1 MAIRRERK
9 ENKKLDPRTWVGVI
23 AAVFTAAIVGRLFLL
38 QVVNH
43 GLYVALAEGQ
53 HALTERLVPDRGEVF
68 FHDGPNPDD
77 ISPLIANR
85 EKRLVYAEPKRITDP
100 AATAE
105 KLAEVLTLD
114 PDAVRARLDKP
125 GDSYEPIAHGVEV
138 ETAEKVM
145 ALGLTGIAT
154 SPEMTRFYPLGALAG
169 HLTGFLGYDDDR
181 RKGLYGLE
189 GYYEQELAGEAGRLR
204 GDGSF
209 FELGASP
216 MQEARDGDNLL
227 LTIDRTIQNT
237 ACEKL
242 EQAVRK
248 HGARGG
254 EVIIVHPRTG
264 SVLAM
269 CTMPSYD
276 PNDYPSVGDPSIYT
290 NGAIFDE
297 YEPGSVMKTMTL
309 AAAIDQ
315 GLITP
320 ETTFDDSGS
329 VQIGKYTIRNADEK
343 KYGVQTMNQVLEQ
356 SINTGAILT
365 VQKLGTDRFRDYLER
380 FGFGTKTGI
389 PLQGE
394 NDGDISTLSK
404 SGEIYAATASFGQ
417 GMAVTP
423 LQLLMAYAA
432 LVNDGKLMKPRLVE
446 AIIKPNGFRE
456 SIDPETVREVVSP
469 DTARLMKA
477 MMVNVVR
484 NGHGQRAGVPGYYVG
499 GKTGTAQ
506 IPYGDRPGYKPDEH
520 IGTFVGFA
528 PLTDP
533 AFVMLTK
540 IDVPRDVRFAESS
553 VAPLFGDLAA
563 FLLNYYRV
571 PPDDA
576 RPDS

>member
-1 MAIRRERK
+1 
-9 ENKKLDPRTWVGVI
+9 
-23 AAVFTAAIVGRLFLL
+23 
-38 QVVNH
+38 
-43 GLYVALAEGQ
+43 
-53 HALTERLVPDRGEVF
+53 
-68 FHDGPNPDD
+68 
-77 ISPLIANR
+77 
-85 EKRLVYAEPKRITDP
+85 
-100 AATAE
+100 
-105 KLAEVLTLD
+105 
-114 PDAVRARLDKP
+114 
-125 GDSYEPIAHGVEV
+125 
-138 ETAEKVM
+138 
-145 ALGLTGIAT
+145 
-154 SPEMTRFYPLGALAG
+154 
-169 HLTGFLGYDDDR
+169 
-181 RKGLYGLE
+181 
-189 GYYEQELAGEAGRLR
+189 
-204 GDGSF
+204 
-209 FELGASP
+209 
-216 MQEARDGDNLL
+216 
-227 LTIDRTIQNT
+227 
-237 ACEKL
+237 
-242 EQAVRK
+242 
-248 HGARGG
+248 
-254 EVIIVHPRTG
+254 
-264 SVLAM
+264 
-269 CTMPSYD
+269 
-276 PNDYPSVGDPSIYT
+276 
-290 NGAIFDE
+290 
-297 YEPGSVMKTMTL
+297 TMTL

-356 SINTGAILT
+356 SINTGAIFT